1 MDTRATAA
9 EGEHNPFEAMD
20 ALAGDTRDPYPDF
33 AAKRKD
39 NPVWRGS
46 LMDHSNVPPEFIP
59 DEQWVVFRYE
69 DVSRVFRD
77 QKQFSSEGYNETIGL
92 VMGPTI
98 LGMMGSP
105 HREHRSLVAN
115 AFKERSLQRWE
126 PEFIAPVCHQLIDEV
141 IEAGQADLVRA
152 LTFEFPVRVIV
163 NILGLPADDL
173 DMFKR
178 LSMQLIG
185 IAGDME
191 GGFNASL
198 ALQEYFQ
205 VQIDARR
212 SKPTDDVIN
221 DLVTAEVDGEKLTD
235 EAIVSFLRLLLPAG
249 VETTYRSSG
258 NLLYLLLTHPD
269 QLAALRWDRS
279 LVPQA
284 IEEGLRRETPLTNV
298 ARFATADVDLGGK
311 TIPKGATVAVCMG
324 SANHDE
330 TRWDD
335 PEVFDIFRPQIP
347 HISFAAGPHVC
358 LGMHLARLETRVA
371 LNVVLDRLA
380 DLTLEPGDADPHI
393 RGMIFRSPTS
403 LPVSF
408 RAA

>member
-1 MDTRATAA
+1 MDISAKAA
-9 EGEHNPFEAMD
+9 EAEQMRFEAMD
-20 ALAGDTRDPYPDF
+20 ALAGGARDPYPEF
-33 AAKRKD
+33 AEKRTHD
-39 NPVWRGS
+39 PVWRGT

-59 DEQWVVFRYE
+59 DEEWAVFRYE

-92 VMGPTI
+92 VMGSTI

-105 HREHRSLVAN
+105 HREHRNLVAN

-141 IEAGQADLVRA
+141 IEEGRADLVRA

-173 DMFKR
+173 DMFKQ

-191 GGFNASL
+191 TGFNASL

-205 VQIDARR
+205 GQIEARR

-221 DLVTAEVDGEKLTD
+221 DLVTAEMDGEKLTD

-258 NLLYLLLTHPD
+258 NLLFLLLTHPD
-269 QLAALRWDRS
+269 QLAAVRQDRS

-298 ARFATADVDLGGK
+298 ARWATTDVELGGK
-311 TIPKGATVAVCMG
+311 TIPKGATVGVCMG

-335 PEVFDIFRPQIP
+335 AESFDIFRPQLP

-371 LNVVLDRLA
+371 LNVVLDRLGDVA
-380 DLTLEPGDADPHI
+380 LDPGDRDPHI
-393 RGMIFRSPTS
+393 RGMIFRSPPS
-403 LPVSF
+403 LPVTF